1 MLALGALLRAHRLQC
16 PLPETGGAERKE
28 LQAFFLTKVEA
39 GSTKLGDRAMPS
51 PEIARRMM
59 SSEIERKSRYL
70 GDILRTIR
78 EFEEMAADLERQV
91 RIEEDR
97 TGVRDR
103 SHFSYS
109 TFAEAAAQRRD
120 NLRQSVQVLR
130 EKLAAAVIG
139 YGADSRLGSGC
150 QKGGTCPPPGTG
162 EGKSGAY
169 HLATGGIAKRLIS
182 KTENFERHRRARNSC
197 SHPLLLRRQAN
208 CGLIIRSHA
217 APPSR
222 ASSTHPKAIPRAAGN
237 EMAHAACP
245 QHAESQAAA

>member
-1 MLALGALLRAHRLQC
+1 M
-16 PLPETGGAERKE
+16 
-28 LQAFFLTKVEA
+28 
-39 GSTKLGDRAMPS
+39 
-51 PEIARRMM
+51 
-59 SSEIERKSRYL
+59 
-70 GDILRTIR
+70 
-78 EFEEMAADLERQV
+78 
-91 RIEEDR
+91 
-97 TGVRDR
+97 RDR

-139 YGADSRLGSGC
+139 YGADSSARGAAARR
-150 QKGGTCPPPGTG
+150 GGTCPPPGTG

-208 CGLIIRSHA
+208 CGLINNPGPR
-217 APPSR
+217 PSR
-222 ASSTHPKAIPRAAGN
+222 GVRPTQRPTPCRRN
-237 EMAHAACP
+237 EIAHGAFP
-245 QHAESQAAA
+245 QHAE